1 MDKIPELNEKNVTL
15 EKEKEELILQKED
28 LEKKI
33 AFLVEH
39 FSNILKNNNIVSEK
53 NYYAMEESSRNN
65 GYNRGYDAIISLV
78 DKLNKELYYYNA
90 RVDYGLN
97 QATKTFVDNY
107 GIFAI
112 ISCCDWLKEELE
124 SFNDLTK
131 GFFNNDSYFLKNS
144 LEKKEVIL
152 NEIKNNIVEK
162 KFN

>member
-1 MDKIPELNEKNVTL
+1 MDKIPELNEKNLAL
-15 EKEKEELILQKED
+15 ENEKKELILQKED

-78 DKLNKELYYYNA
+78 DKLNKELYYYKT

-97 QATKTFVDNY
+97 QATKSFVDTD